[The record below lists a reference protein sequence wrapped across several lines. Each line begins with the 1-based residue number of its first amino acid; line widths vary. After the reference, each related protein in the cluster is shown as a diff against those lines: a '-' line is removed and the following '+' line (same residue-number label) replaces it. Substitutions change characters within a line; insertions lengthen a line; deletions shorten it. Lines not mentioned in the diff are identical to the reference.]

1 MAPAST
7 AKKILLAEDDGDD
20 RLFFAEFLG
29 DRPDIR
35 LLPAVTNGA
44 EVLDYL
50 NALPP
55 DGDRPDVI
63 VLDQNMPK
71 LTGKETLSALKSQP
85 LVGKYDGIPV
95 VIYSTYVGPQLV
107 RDCLELGA
115 ALVVPKPDSPEGY
128 NEMMDEIL
136 GTVG

>member
-1 MAPAST
+1 MAPAPPV
-7 AKKILLAEDDGDD
+7 KNILLAEDDGDD

-44 EVLDYL
+44 EVIEYL
-50 NALPP
+50 TALPP

-71 LTGKETLSALKSQP
+71 LTGKETLALLKSQP
-85 LVGKYDGIPV
+85 LVSQYDGIPV
-95 VIYSTYVGPQLV
+95 VIYSTHTGPELV
-107 RDCLELGA
+107 RDCLALGA

-136 GTVG
+136 GKVG